1 MKIIRAS
8 IHNKNIVWLTL
19 MVICMV
25 LLILLTVLLFVY
37 VVQQPREEEVPAGNV
52 QVTSSEIVSSIVV
65 VPDFS
70 AESSHPET
78 SENTQLDDWRLVLV
92 NSDVPMPDDFEQV
105 IGSFNG
111 IEMDERIIEPYQE
124 MYAAAQQDGV
134 YLWISS
140 GYRDKELQEKLFRQE
155 TEIYLAQG
163 YTQPEAE
170 AEAEKSVQRP
180 GYSEHNTGLAL
191 DLNGVLEDFQHDEA
205 YLWLQE
211 HAEEYGFV
219 LRYPEGK
226 SDITK
231 IIYEPWHFRYVG
243 PEHAKEM
250 NRLGMCLEEYVEYLK
265 EKMAETD

>member
-1 MKIIRAS
+1 MWAVAYT
-8 IHNKNIVWLTL
+8 HLTNTL
-19 MVICMV
+19 TYAVITAPV
-25 LLILLTVLLFVY
+25 
-37 VVQQPREEEVPAGNV
+37 
-52 QVTSSEIVSSIVV
+52 SIVLALIFAYLLNDKV
-65 VPDFS
+65 
-70 AESSHPET
+70 H
-78 SENTQLDDWRLVLV
+78 LKK
-92 NSDVPMPDDFEQV
+92 
-105 IGSFNG
+105 FNRTCFF
-111 IEMDERIIEPYQE
+111 IPY
-124 MYAAAQQDGV
+124 
-134 YLWISS
+134 ISS
-140 GYRDKELQEKLFRQE
+140 MVALTAVFRFLFRSDSPINAILVQ
-155 TEIYLAQG
+155 LFHV
-163 YTQPEAE
+163 AE
-170 AEAEKSVQRP
+170 DVYKRQ
-180 GYSEHNTGLAL
+180 